1 MRSLVAGVLNYELP
15 LNAAS
20 RKVGFS
26 PFFPLFWG
34 GGSEHFLFP
43 FIITQRSSNQG
54 CYGGKLA
61 NIKGNLSAEGSARK
75 RKRSRTSAE
84 NAQAERINQS
94 LKALSLD
101 PGSKLFFFSPPD
113 SSRSSQEARGGKH
126 FLRKCWSFSPLT
138 S

>member
-1 MRSLVAGVLNYELP
+1 MAQGQIYSVAFQSRNYSIKVRSLVAGVLNYELP

-84 NAQAERINQS
+84 NAQAERIPELES
-94 LKALSLD
+94 SVS
-101 PGSKLFFFSPPD
+101 GS
-113 SSRSSQEARGGKH
+113 RI
-126 FLRKCWSFSPLT
+126 
-138 S
+138 